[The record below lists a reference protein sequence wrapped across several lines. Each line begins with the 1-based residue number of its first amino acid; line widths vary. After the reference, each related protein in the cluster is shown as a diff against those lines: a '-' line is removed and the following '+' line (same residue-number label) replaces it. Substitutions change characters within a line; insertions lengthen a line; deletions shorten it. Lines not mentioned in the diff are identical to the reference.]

1 MIKNNISYFT
11 RHRKGG
17 EGYCIEG
24 ERDGERKWPQN
35 KLKGGRGIERSKYGE
50 GEGRVRGQ

>member
-1 MIKNNISYFT
+1 LIKNNISYFT

-50 GEGRVRGQ
+50 GEGRVRG